1 MYKTKN
7 IHTLKDRN
15 AGLKSLKANTIMIYN
30 NSRQIMITSAAIL
43 MGGKGFGI

>member
-15 AGLKSLKANTIMIYN
+15 GLKTLKANTIMVYN
-30 NSRQIMITSAAIL
+30 NSR
-43 MGGKGFGI
+43 